1 MDEHAMRT
9 AIERKRD
16 GGTLEARTWHEI
28 VAAYAQ
34 GAIDDAQMAALA
46 MAVHFRELD
55 LDEIVALTDAMLESG
70 ERLLFPR
77 VPFVV
82 DKHSSGGVSDIVSL
96 VAVPI
101 VAACGVPVAKLSG
114 RALGH
119 TGGTID
125 KLEAI
130 PGFRV
135 ALETREFIAQ
145 VERVGCAIAAASDA
159 LAPADKRLYRL
170 RDRTGSVPS
179 VGLIVASILS
189 KKLAGGA
196 HGFVFD
202 VKCGSAAFMHDE
214 SEALLLARRLVEV
227 AARFDRP
234 AHAIVSA
241 MSEPL
246 GRCIGT
252 GIETIEAREFLRGT
266 REDPR
271 VKALVLAI
279 AAKMLALGG
288 VEDGERGAAAAL
300 ADGRAYE
307 RFVAMVEAQGA
318 TRAALEALAIA
329 PRAHEMRAT
338 HAGTVARIDA
348 VALGN
353 AARRLTE
360 RASTAGIEL
369 AVNIG
374 ERVERGQPIATI
386 YGDAVAAHEIQHAVE
401 IVEAPSVP
409 LPLVLATL

>member
-1 MDEHAMRT
+1 MRH

-16 GGTLEARTWHEI
+16 GESLGAQMWREI
-28 VAAYAQ
+28 VAAYAS
-34 GAIDDAQMAALA
+34 GTVDDAQMAALA

-55 LDEIVALTDAMLESG
+55 LDEIVALTEAMVESG
-70 ERLLFPR
+70 ERLHFPR
-77 VPFVV
+77 ERFVV

-130 PGFRV
+130 PGFRS
-135 ALETREFIAQ
+135 ALGSDEFIAQ
-145 VERVGCAIAAASDA
+145 VERIGCAIAAASEA

-189 KKLAGGA
+189 KKIAGGA

-214 SEALLLARRLVEV
+214 REALSLARRLVEV
-227 AARFDRP
+227 ASRFGKP

-252 GIETIEAREFLRGT
+252 GIESIEARDFLRGV
-266 REDPR
+266 RGDAR
-271 VKALVLAI
+271 VRGLVI
-279 AAKMLALGG
+279 AVAAQMLALGG
-288 VEDGERGAAAAL
+288 IDDGERRAAAAL
-300 ADGRAYE
+300 ADGSAYE
-307 RFVAMVEAQGA
+307 RFVALVEAQGA
-318 TRAALEALAIA
+318 TRGALEALAKA
-329 PRAHEMRAT
+329 PHAHEVHAAR
-338 HAGTVARIDA
+338 AGTVARIDA

-360 RASTAGIEL
+360 RAPTAGIEL
-369 AVNIG
+369 LVRVG
-374 ERVERGQPIATI
+374 ERVERGQPLARIF
-386 YGDAVAAHEIQHAVE
+386 GEGVDAHDIQGTVL
-401 IVEAPSVP
+401 IVEEPIEKPKLILMA
-409 LPLVLATL
+409 L

>member
-1 MDEHAMRT
+1 MDEQAMRT

-16 GGTLEARTWHEI
+16 GESLGAETWRAI
-28 VAAYAQ
+28 VAAYTS
-34 GAIDDAQMAALA
+34 GAVDDAQMAALA

-55 LDEIVALTDAMLESG
+55 LDEIVALTEAMVESG
-70 ERLLFPR
+70 ESLSFPR
-77 VPFVV
+77 DRFVV

-130 PGFRV
+130 PGFRS
-135 ALETREFIAQ
+135 ALESGEFVAQ
-145 VERVGCAIAAASDA
+145 VERVGCAIAAASEA

-179 VGLIVASILS
+179 IGLIVASILS
-189 KKLAGGA
+189 KKIAGGS

-202 VKCGSAAFMHDE
+202 VKCGSAAFMHEEND
-214 SEALLLARRLVEV
+214 ALLLARRLVGV
-227 AARFDRP
+227 AGRFGRP

-252 GIETIEAREFLRGT
+252 GIETIEARDFLRGT
-266 REDPR
+266 RGDPR
-271 VKALVLAI
+271 VRELALAV

-288 VEDGERGAAAAL
+288 VAEGECRAAAAL
-300 ADGRAYE
+300 ADGSAYE
-307 RFVAMVEAQGA
+307 RFIAMVEAQGA
-318 TRAALEALAIA
+318 TRGAVESLAAAGHSHAV
-329 PRAHEMRAT
+329 PAT
-338 HAGTVARIDA
+338 VAGTVAAIDA

-353 AARRLTE
+353 TARRLTQ
-360 RASTAGIEL
+360 RHATAGIEL
-369 AVNIG
+369 LVRVG
-374 ERVERGQPIATI
+374 ERIERGQPLATI
-386 YGDAVAAHEIQHAVE
+386 YGEGANAHDIQGAVRISEKGTE
-401 IVEAPSVP
+401 PP
-409 LPLVLATL
+409 PLVLAAF

>member
-1 MDEHAMRT
+1 MRT

-16 GGTLEARTWHEI
+16 GESLGAETWHAI
-28 VAAYAQ
+28 VAAYAS
-34 GAIDDAQMAALA
+34 GVVDDAQMAALA

-55 LDEIVALTDAMLESG
+55 LDEIVALTEAMVESG
-70 ERLLFPR
+70 ERLHFPR
-77 VPFVV
+77 EPFVV

-130 PGFRV
+130 PGFRS
-135 ALETREFIAQ
+135 ALESGEFVAQ
-145 VERVGCAIAAASDA
+145 VERIGCAIAAASEA

-189 KKLAGGA
+189 KKIAGGA

-202 VKCGSAAFMHDE
+202 VKCGSAAFMHGEND
-214 SEALLLARRLVEV
+214 ALLLARRLVEV
-227 AARFDRP
+227 AGRFGRP

-252 GIETIEAREFLRGT
+252 GIETIEARDFLRGA
-266 REDPR
+266 RSDAR
-271 VKALVLAI
+271 VHELVTVV

-288 VEDGERGAAAAL
+288 VADGARRAAAAL
-300 ADGRAYE
+300 ADGSAYE

-318 TRAALEALAIA
+318 TRGALESLTIA
-329 PRAHEMRAT
+329 PRSHEVRAAL
-338 HAGTVARIDA
+338 AGTVAEIDA

-353 AARRLTE
+353 AARRLTQ
-360 RASTAGIEL
+360 RHATAGIEL
-369 AVNIG
+369 LVRVG
-374 ERVERGQPIATI
+374 ERVERGAPLATI
-386 YGDAVAAHEIQHAVE
+386 YGEGASAHEIQNAIAVTALPG
-401 IVEAPSVP
+401 APP
-409 LPLVLATL
+409 PLVLAQL

>member
-1 MDEHAMRT
+1 MRT

-16 GGTLEARTWHEI
+16 GSSLDAATWHEI
-28 VAAYAQ
+28 IAAYAQ
-34 GAIDDAQMAALA
+34 GAVDDAQMAALA

-55 LDEIVALTDAMLESG
+55 LDEIVALTEAMVESG
-70 ERLLFPR
+70 ERLQFPR

-135 ALETREFIAQ
+135 ALGTQEFIAQ

-214 SEALLLARRLVEV
+214 RGAVLLARRLVEV

-234 AHAIVSA
+234 AHAVVSA

-252 GIETIEAREFLRGT
+252 GIETIEARDFLRGV
-266 REDPR
+266 RHDAR
-271 VKALVLAI
+271 VKELVLTI
-279 AAKMLALGG
+279 SAKMLALGG
-288 VEDGERGAAAAL
+288 VDDGERRAAAAL
-300 ADGRAYE
+300 ADGKAYE

-318 TRAALEALAIA
+318 TRAALESLAVA
-329 PRAHEMRAT
+329 PRAHEIRA
-338 HAGTVARIDA
+338 ARGGTVARIDA

-353 AARRLTE
+353 LARQLTG
-360 RASTAGIEL
+360 RAPTAGIEL
-369 AVNIG
+369 AVSIG
-374 ERVERGQPIATI
+374 DRVERGQPIATI
-386 YGDAVAAHEIQHAVE
+386 YGDGVGAHDIQHTVE
-401 IVEAPSVP
+401 ILDTPGTV

>member
-1 MDEHAMRT
+1 MRT
-9 AIERKRD
+9 AIEQKRD
-16 GGTLEARTWHEI
+16 GVALPAETWHEI
-28 VAAYAQ
+28 VASYAR
-34 GAIDDAQMAALA
+34 GAVDDAQMAALA

-55 LDEIVALTDAMLESG
+55 LDEIVALTEAMVESG
-70 ERLLFPR
+70 ERLHFPR
-77 VPFVV
+77 EPFVV

-96 VAVPI
+96 VAVPL

-135 ALETREFIAQ
+135 ALETQEFIAQ
-145 VERVGCAIAAASDA
+145 VERIGCAIAAASEA

-179 VGLIVASILS
+179 IGLIVASILS

-196 HGFVFD
+196 RGFVFD

-214 SEALLLARRLVEV
+214 NEALLLARRLVEV
-227 AARFDRP
+227 AARFGHP

-246 GRCIGT
+246 GRSIGT
-252 GIETIEAREFLRGT
+252 GIETIEARDFLRGT
-266 REDPR
+266 TGDSRVRE
-271 VKALVLAI
+271 LVIAV

-288 VEDGERGAAAAL
+288 VGDGELRARAAL
-300 ADGRAYE
+300 ADGSAYE
-307 RFVAMVEAQGA
+307 RFVAMVEAQGG
-318 TRAALEALAIA
+318 TRAALEGLAKA
-329 PRAHEMRAT
+329 PHAHEVCAA
-338 HAGTVARIDA
+338 HAGTVGRIDA

-360 RASTAGIEL
+360 RAPTAGIEL
-369 AVNIG
+369 AVRVG
-374 ERVERGQPIATI
+374 ERVERGQTLATI
-386 YGDAVAAHEIQHAVE
+386 YGEGAGARDIQAAIELVE
-401 IVEAPSVP
+401 GARDS
-409 LPLVLATL
+409 LPLVLAKL

>member
-1 MDEHAMRT
+1 MRT

-16 GGTLEARTWHEI
+16 GNSLDAATWHEI
-28 VAAYAQ
+28 IAAYAQ
-34 GAIDDAQMAALA
+34 GAVDDAQMAALA

-55 LDEIVALTDAMLESG
+55 LDEIVALTEAMVESG
-70 ERLLFPR
+70 ECLQFPR

-135 ALETREFIAQ
+135 ALGTKEFIAQ

-189 KKLAGGA
+189 QKLAGGA

-214 SEALLLARRLVEV
+214 REAVLLARRLVEV
-227 AARFDRP
+227 AARFNRP
-234 AHAIVSA
+234 AHAVVSA

-252 GIETIEAREFLRGT
+252 GIETIEARDFLRGM
-266 REDPR
+266 RHDAR
-271 VKALVLAI
+271 VKELVLAI
-279 AAKMLALGG
+279 SAKMLALGG
-288 VEDGERGAAAAL
+288 IDDGERRAVAAL
-300 ADGRAYE
+300 AEGHAYE

-318 TRAALEALAIA
+318 TRAALESLAVA

-338 HAGTVARIDA
+338 RGGTVARIDA
-348 VALGN
+348 VSLGN
-353 AARRLTE
+353 LSRRLTS

-369 AVNIG
+369 AVSIG
-374 ERVERGQPIATI
+374 DLVERGQPIATI
-386 YGDAVAAHEIQHAVE
+386 YGDGVGAHDIQHAIE
-401 IVEAPSVP
+401 ILDTPESV

>member
-1 MDEHAMRT
+1 MRT

-16 GGTLEARTWHEI
+16 GESLGGETWRDI
-28 VAAYAQ
+28 VAAYAS
-34 GAIDDAQMAALA
+34 GAVDDAQMAALA

-55 LDEIVALTDAMLESG
+55 LDEMVALTEAMVESG
-70 ERLLFPR
+70 ERLHFPR
-77 VPFVV
+77 DPFVV

-130 PGFRV
+130 PGFRS
-135 ALETREFIAQ
+135 ALGSDEFIAQ
-145 VERVGCAIAAASDA
+145 VERIGCAIAAASEA

-189 KKLAGGA
+189 KKIAGGA

-202 VKCGSAAFMHDE
+202 VKCGTAAFMRDE
-214 SEALLLARRLVEV
+214 RDATLLARRLVEV
-227 AARFDRP
+227 AGRFGRP

-252 GIETIEAREFLRGT
+252 GIETIEARDFLRGS
-266 REDPR
+266 RSDAR
-271 VKALVLAI
+271 VLELVTAV

-288 VEDGERGAAAAL
+288 VDDGERRATQAL
-300 ADGRAYE
+300 ADGSAYE
-307 RFVAMVEAQGA
+307 RFVALVEAQGA
-318 TRAALEALAIA
+318 TRDALETLAVA
-329 PRAHEMRAT
+329 PHAREIRASS
-338 HAGTVARIDA
+338 AGVVAAIDA

-353 AARRLTE
+353 AARRLTQQH
-360 RASTAGIEL
+360 ATAGIEL
-369 AVNIG
+369 FVRVG
-374 ERVERGQPIATI
+374 EKIERGQPMATI
-386 YGDAVAAHEIQHAVE
+386 YGEIASEISHDIQAAFIVAEGSL
-401 IVEAPSVP
+401 APPP
-409 LPLVLATL
+409 LLLAQI